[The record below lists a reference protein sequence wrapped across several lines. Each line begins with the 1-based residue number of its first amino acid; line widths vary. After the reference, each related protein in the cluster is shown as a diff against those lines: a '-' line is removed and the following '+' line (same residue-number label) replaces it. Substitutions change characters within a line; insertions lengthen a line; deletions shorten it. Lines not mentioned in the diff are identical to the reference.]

1 MAQGAQLIAAQKDF
15 TAGLVTTRGGLLCP
29 KNGAMKLQ
37 NAMVHLGGFRKLYG
51 TTKKNTNAIA
61 SKAVT
66 SMYKAYVGAKSCL
79 LASAGTVMYY
89 SNDNGA
95 TWTSL
100 ITGLTE
106 NAPWTFVTING
117 YVFCTNGSDTER
129 RIDITVLPTYA
140 PTVTN
145 MTGKPAYKCKVFF
158 LAAGRVWAA
167 INSTEPDTVY
177 FCDVDGDG
185 IATPETWPT
194 ANWLSFPTDSTSEQ
208 ITGAGVW
215 KDNPVIFTEHTL
227 SLILGSNEFEF
238 QQPLMD
244 NRIGCGAY
252 RTVANLGD
260 DVVFMGKDRRIYLF
274 DGGRVYCIS
283 DDIQPEITDINAT
296 YITSSHAVTDEYA
309 YYLFYVSTAA
319 TGTVCNRMLMFDT
332 RLNQIVGNII
342 KAGWTGPH
350 TISAASAIQ
359 LTGTGDNGELYY
371 GDSGATG
378 FVHRFMDPT
387 STDFSTSAINMV
399 VETRDWDFA
408 EEGIGSLAIMKEF
421 EEIITIAPVEG
432 AYTVTPGYAMDG
444 NTTFTDLTGISLV
457 SVGYFFGDR
466 DPTSATRTT
475 VVYPSKLT
483 ASGTPRVSAWF
494 GRFRWVQNG
503 TGCACIING
512 YEIRASQARPV
523 RR

>member
-1 MAQGAQLIAAQKDF
+1 MAQGAPLIASQYDF
-15 TAGLVTTRGGLLCP
+15 TDGLVTTRGGLLCP
-29 KNGAMKLQ
+29 HNGAMKLQ
-37 NAMVHLGGFRKLYG
+37 NAMVHLGGFRKIYG
-51 TTKKNTNAIA
+51 TTKKNTDAIA

-66 SMYKAYVGAKSCL
+66 SMYKAYVGSVSCMF
-79 LASAGTVMYY
+79 ATAGTVMYY
-89 SNDNGA
+89 SADNGA

-106 NAPWTFVTING
+106 SAPWSFVTING

-129 RIDITVLPTYA
+129 RIDITVLPTEV
-140 PTVTN
+140 PVVTN
-145 MTGKPAYKCKVFF
+145 MTGAPAYRCKVFL
-158 LAAGRVWAA
+158 LAHGRLWAA
-167 INSTEPDTVY
+167 INSTEPDSVY

-185 IATPETWPT
+185 IATPETWP
-194 ANWLSFPTDSTSEQ
+194 ADNWLSFPTDSTSERV
-208 ITGAGVW
+208 TGAGVW
-215 KDNPVIFTEHTL
+215 KDNPVILTEHTT
-227 SLILGSNEFEF
+227 SMIIGSTEFEF
-238 QQPLMD
+238 GQLLMD
-244 NRIGCGAY
+244 NRVGCGAY

-260 DVVFMGKDRRIYLF
+260 DLVFMGKDRRMYLF
-274 DGGRVYCIS
+274 DGGKVYCIS
-283 DDIQPEITDINAT
+283 EDIQPEISDINAT

-319 TGTVCNRMLMFDT
+319 TGTVCTRMLMFDT
-332 RLNQIVGNII
+332 RLNRIVGDIV

-350 TISAASAIQ
+350 TISAACAIQ
-359 LTGTGDNGELYY
+359 LTGSGDNGELYY

-378 FVHRFMDPT
+378 FVHKFMDST
-387 STDFSTSAINMV
+387 STDFSGSAINMT
-399 VETRDWDFA
+399 VETRDWDFR
-408 EEGIGSLAIMKEF
+408 EEGIGALAIRKHY
-421 EEIITIAPVEG
+421 EELITIAPVEG

-466 DPTSATRTT
+466 DPTSATRQT
-475 VVYPSKLT
+475 VVYPSKIT
-483 ASGTPRVSAWF
+483 ASGTPYVSGFF

-503 TGCACIING
+503 TGCVAIIKG